1 VKNKLALFKFVIRYL
16 GFLKAVP
23 LLPYL
28 FDSQLMLWTLFVR
41 PQILDAF
48 DNIESEVLRWQGTGK
63 RLHKYGG
70 MQFDFNGK
78 EIGHIHSN
86 GLLDIR
92 FSRKIK
98 KQLLAEGKVNHH
110 HIFEKSGWISFYIEN
125 ISDAQY
131 AKQLLRK
138 AYEGLYAN

>member
-1 VKNKLALFKFVIRYL
+1 LAIFTFVIRYL
-16 GFLKAVP
+16 GFLKAIP

-28 FDSQLMLWTLFVR
+28 FDSQLMLWTLFTN
-41 PQILDAF
+41 PQILDAL
-48 DNIESEVLRWQGTGK
+48 DSIEAEVLHWQGTDK

-70 MQFDFNGK
+70 LQFDFNGK

-98 KQLLAEGKVNHH
+98 KQLLAEGRVNHH
-110 HIFEKSGWISFYIEN
+110 HVFEKSGWISFYIEN
-125 ISDAQY
+125 KNDAQY
-131 AKQLLRK
+131 AKELLRK
-138 AYEGLYAN
+138 AYESLNGLC